1 MAINPSAIG
10 ATPVTNGEVAFAI
23 EMLAEQPS
31 TSGVFTPARP
41 AGQIC
46 GFYNGATDLVEL
58 YVVNNSGIRFV
69 RVA

>member
-10 ATPVTNGEVAFAI
+10 TAAVTSQNVPFVLEMLSSQPVT
-23 EMLAEQPS
+23 
-31 TSGVFTPARP
+31 TTTFTPARP
-41 AGQIC
+41 AGQMC

-58 YVVNNSGIRFV
+58 YVVNNSGIRFL